1 MTDKDMYIFGEVQY
15 IKGRLDELHKALKNI
30 TNMQRQRLIDQR
42 IEKYMK
48 KLKDTSELAYY
59 LYNVELASRMQSK
72 EKSKNQMK
80 ELLTMIARESENTEI
95 NEKINEQILKY
106 DA

>member
-1 MTDKDMYIFGEVQY
+1 MTDQEIYIFGEVQY
-15 IKGRLDELHKALKNI
+15 IKGRLDELYKAFKNI
-30 TNMQRQRLIDQR
+30 TNMQRQRVIDQR
-42 IEKYMK
+42 IEKYMN
-48 KLKDTSELAYY
+48 KLKSTSELAYY

-72 EKSKNQMK
+72 AKSKARMK
-80 ELLTMIARESENTEI
+80 ELLTMIAKDSENDEI

>member
-59 LYNVELASRMQSK
+59 LYNVELASRRRSK

-106 DA
+106 DE